1 MGAQPGAQPAYSQV
15 AMPEALDRPLHRA
28 DAWQT
33 PIDWR
38 AKGLPALD
46 APLDP
51 ADVARQGWNLFDG
64 RFLLPTM
71 VLHEAALDHNIALI
85 ADYCRTNGISLA
97 PHGKTTMSPA
107 IFERQ
112 LAAGAWAMTV
122 ATSWQAR
129 VAAKVG
135 VPRIMLANQ
144 VTDAG
149 GIDWLATTLRDGA
162 PDVYCWVDSVAG
174 VDLLDA
180 RLGGL
185 EDRLPVLIEVGLPG
199 GRGGVRALSVAL
211 EVAARVRASSAL
223 RLAGVAWFEG
233 VVEGPDQPAR
243 DAAVRRLMSLAREV
257 VVAID
262 PGMVADGARE
272 LILTGG
278 GSQYLDIVVEGL
290 TAPLGTRLP
299 VRGVLRSGG
308 TVSHDDG
315 GYDLVSPFGSVRAD
329 GGPQLRP
336 ALEVW
341 APVLSMPD
349 PGRAIIGAGRRDLP
363 HDGAPPVV
371 RAVRH
376 PTGAIRPMGP
386 RPWLRVTKL
395 NDQHAY
401 LEFDAGQELAV
412 GDLVALGV
420 RHPCMAFDRWRF
432 VPVVDAAYD
441 VVDVFET
448 IF

>member
-1 MGAQPGAQPAYSQV
+1 MH
-15 AMPEALDRPLHRA
+15 EALDRPALHRA
-28 DAWQT
+28 APWRT

-38 AKGLPALD
+38 AKGLPALH

-85 ADYCRTNGISLA
+85 ADYCRTNGVSLA
-97 PHGKTTMSPA
+97 PHGKTTMAPA

-122 ATSWQAR
+122 ATPWQAR
-129 VAAKVG
+129 VAATIG

-149 GIDWLATTLRDGA
+149 GIDWLATTLRQGG
-162 PDVYCWVDSVAG
+162 PEVSCWVDSIPG
-174 VDLLDA
+174 VELLNA
-180 RLGGL
+180 RLGGD
-185 EDRLPVLIEVGLPG
+185 EDRLPVFIEVGLPG
-199 GRGGVRALSVAL
+199 GRAGVRSLEAALG
-211 EVAARVRASSAL
+211 VAARVRASTAL

-233 VVEGPDQPAR
+233 VVGGADQPAR
-243 DAAVRRLMSLAREV
+243 DAAVRRLISLAREV
-257 VVAID
+257 AVAID
-262 PGMVADGARE
+262 PGMGADGARE
-272 LILTGG
+272 LILTGC

-290 TAPLGTRLP
+290 TAPLGTRSP

-315 GYDLVSPFGSVRAD
+315 GYDLVSPFGSVRAS

-341 APVLSMPD
+341 APVLSMPE
-349 PGRAIIGAGRRDLP
+349 PGRATLGAGKRDLP
-363 HDGAPPVV
+363 HDGGLPLVLAV
-371 RAVRH
+371 RAPDGAVR
-376 PTGAIRPMGP
+376 PLTADG
-386 RPWLRVTKL
+386 LRVTRL
-395 NDQHAY
+395 NDQHTY
-401 LEFDAGQELAV
+401 LELDPEQELAV

-432 VPVVDAAYD
+432 VPVVDEAYD

>member
-1 MGAQPGAQPAYSQV
+1 
-15 AMPEALDRPLHRA
+15 MPQALDPPLLRA
-28 DAWQT
+28 APWRT

-38 AKGLPALD
+38 AKGLPTLGSALD
-46 APLDP
+46 PDE
-51 ADVARQGWNLFDG
+51 VAQQGWSLFDG

-71 VLHEAALDHNIALI
+71 VLHEAALAHNIALI
-85 ADYCRTNGISLA
+85 ADYCRTNGVSLA
-97 PHGKTTMSPA
+97 PHGKTTMSPD

-122 ATSWQAR
+122 ATPWQAR
-129 VAAKVG
+129 VAATIG
-135 VPRIMLANQ
+135 VPRIMLANE

-149 GIDWLATTLRDGA
+149 GIDWLATTLRGGG
-162 PDVYCWVDSVAG
+162 PEVSCWVDSVAG
-174 VDLLDA
+174 VELLDA
-180 RLGGL
+180 RLGGRD
-185 EDRLPVLIEVGLPG
+185 DRLPVLVEVGLPG
-199 GRGGVRALSVAL
+199 GRGGLRTLEAALA
-211 EVAARVRASSAL
+211 VAARVRESLAL
-223 RLAGVAWFEG
+223 RIAGVAWFEG
-233 VVEGPDQPAR
+233 IAEGADQPAR
-243 DAAVRRLMSLAREV
+243 DAAVRRLIGLAREV
-257 VVAID
+257 AVAID

-278 GSQYLDIVVEGL
+278 GSHYLDIVVEGL

-299 VRGVLRSGG
+299 ARGVLRSGG

-315 GYDLVSPFGSVRAD
+315 GYDLVSPFGSVRSS

-341 APVLSMPD
+341 APVLSMPEA
-349 PGRAIIGAGRRDLP
+349 GRAIVGAGKRDLP

-376 PTGAIRPMGP
+376 HTGPIRPMGP

-401 LEFDAGQELAV
+401 LELEAGHELAV

-432 VPVVDAAYD
+432 VPVVDEAYD